1 MDAHNAATALAE
13 ATHHLKQTN
22 QDQEAAKLD
31 RKPQPD
37 AGQPATAPVWFA
49 ATRAVALF
57 FGLFALLNVAG
68 SLTHSGFD
76 ANIWWIDLRPVSSAM
91 TQSLLVFAALLLIL
105 FAVAPNIRGLLR
117 FLARVTALFILC
129 VAVWN
134 TSKFYTLVNSG
145 EITAGIR
152 VPFSLFVAGC
162 FLLIHIGLLVKPPV
176 ATRPMRDGIIGLL
189 TFAVCLVALPLA
201 QMFCFGKTDYRRKAD
216 AIVVFGCRAYA
227 DGRPSAALADRVRTG
242 CQLVQAGLANKLIF
256 SGGPGDGDIH
266 ETEAMRRMAV
276 QLGVPEDYIVL
287 DARGVNTQAT
297 VDNTVPLFEKLR
309 VERVLAVSHFYH
321 LPRIKLC
328 YRRNDWEVFTVPAHE
343 QQQLSNMD
351 YLLGREVA
359 ALWGYYLRPLFKDLT
374 DRDILHSAGSDSNP
388 KRKF

>member
-1 MDAHNAATALAE
+1 MDAHSTATALAE
-13 ATHHLKQTN
+13 ATEILNQTN
-22 QDQEAAKLD
+22 QDQETTKLD
-31 RKPQPD
+31 QKPKRDADQPV
-37 AGQPATAPVWFA
+37 AAPVWFA

-68 SLTHSGFD
+68 SLTNSGFD

-91 TQSLLVFAALLLIL
+91 AQSFLVFAALLLIM
-105 FAVAPNIRGLLR
+105 FAVVPNFRGLFR
-117 FLARVTALFILC
+117 FLARATALLLLC

-134 TSKFYTLVNSG
+134 TSKYYTLVKSG
-145 EITAGIR
+145 EVTSDIR
-152 VPFSLFVAGC
+152 VPFSLYVAGC

-176 ATRPMRDGIIGLL
+176 ATRPIRDGFIGLL
-189 TFAVCLVALPLA
+189 TFALCLVAFPLA
-201 QMFCFGKTDYRRKAD
+201 QMYCFGKTDYRRKAD

-242 CQLVQAGLANKLIF
+242 CQLVQAGLADKLIF

-266 ETEAMRRMAV
+266 ETEAMRRMAI
-276 QLGVPEDYIVL
+276 QLGVPEDYIVV

-328 YRRNDWEVFTVPAHE
+328 YRRNGWEVFTVPARE
-343 QQQLSNMD
+343 QQQLLHMD

-359 ALWGYYLRPLFKDLT
+359 ALWVYYLRPLF
-374 DRDILHSAGSDSNP
+374 
-388 KRKF
+388 